1 MSPLDPEVRPTGEEI
16 HLPGPT
22 VKPILLAF
30 AITIALVGVTLS
42 WLLTIAGGILAV
54 SIIVAWVGDT
64 RRNID
69 SLPLEH
75 NSH

>member
-1 MSPLDPEVRPTGEEI
+1 MRNAVGLSLVV
-16 HLPGPT
+16 HL
-22 VKPILLAF
+22 
-30 AITIALVGVTLS
+30 ALVGGLAGAYTAVGHV
-42 WLLTIAGGILAV
+42 WLILIALGVALDGGILAV